1 MLYLASASPRRRALL
16 EQAGVSFVVVSSDA
30 PEHFQQGMTP
40 AGVVATLAARKA
52 WAAPVQLAPGDVVL
66 GADTVVTLEGR
77 ILGKPSDAEEAA
89 AMLRALS
96 GRWHRVYT
104 GFCLRAQER
113 TLCGVSRTSVR
124 FYPLSDE
131 AIRRYV
137 ETGEP
142 MDKAGAYGIQEG
154 GALFVREIR
163 GDYSNVVGLP
173 VARVCRLLQQLSGVE
188 RPILNQF

>member
-16 EQAGVSFVVVSSDA
+16 EQAGVPFVVVRIDVQ
-30 PEHFQQGMTP
+30 EHFQKGMAP
-40 AGVVATLAARKA
+40 KSVAATLAARKA
-52 WAAPVQLAPGDVVL
+52 WAAPVRPGPGEAVL
-66 GADTVVTLEGR
+66 GADTVVALEGR
-77 ILGKPSDAEEAA
+77 ALGKPSDAEEAA

-104 GFCLRAQER
+104 GFCLRAQEQAV
-113 TLCGVSRTSVR
+113 CGVARTDVR
-124 FYPLSDE
+124 FYPLSNE
-131 AIRRYV
+131 EIRRYV

-163 GDYSNVVGLP
+163 GDYNNVVGLP
-173 VARVCRLLQQLSGVE
+173 VAKICRLLQRLSGPAGPV
-188 RPILNQF
+188 LN